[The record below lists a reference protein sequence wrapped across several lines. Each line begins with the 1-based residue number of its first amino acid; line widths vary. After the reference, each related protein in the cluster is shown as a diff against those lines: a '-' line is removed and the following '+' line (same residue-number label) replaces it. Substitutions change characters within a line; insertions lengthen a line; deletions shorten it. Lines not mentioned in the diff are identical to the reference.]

1 MLYGAGAN
9 AVRVKDVGHIE
20 EVFTPPTIT
29 RKDRQRIN
37 TVTCVVAGGS
47 VLSEVVEAG
56 QAIIAGMDLPEDVF
70 IQIAGDYEV
79 QQESFK
85 DMGLLALLIIMLVF
99 IVMAAEFE
107 SLSLPFT
114 IMFSVP
120 FALSGVLA
128 ALWLTNTS
136 INLMSILG
144 AIMLIGIVVKNGIV
158 LIDYTRLCRTR
169 HVGHHCYGGCRPQP
183 SASGAYDHADYHSGY
198 DSHGCKPRDRVRLC
212 GVRSA

>member
-1 MLYGAGAN
+1 MEDIENILLYGAGAN
-9 AVRVKDVGHIE
+9 RACEDVGHIE

-29 RKDRQRIN
+29 RDRQRIN

-158 LIDYTRLCRTR
+158 LIDYTGSAGNA
-169 HVGHHCYGGCRPQP
+169 VCRP
-183 SASGAYDHADYHSGY
+183 
-198 DSHGCKPRDRVRLC
+198 
-212 GVRSA
+212 